1 MQAKKRI
8 SIKTIILVPVLILG
22 IIAIFSNAEAIAN
35 IRRVDANAKEIT
47 DTYMVRISKLEQ
59 IQRETQVVH
68 RLALSHIIATDMES
82 MVGYV
87 DSVRSEQEALDGYL
101 SEYQQYMD
109 EEDQGAYNELVK
121 DYDGIKYEIGN
132 LLAFSAIGRK
142 EDAYAL
148 ANGKISD
155 YSNNIQTQ
163 IDSMVERANEES
175 EAATSQ
181 LNKTY
186 RSALLRNSIT
196 IVISI
201 LALAASFFCVFK
213 LIIRKLSITKNEMN
227 DIITDIENNQGDL
240 TKRVSILSDDEIAD
254 LGKGINTFIGALQG
268 IMKLIIEHTNEIKNI
283 VDEVQESVK
292 VSNDSVSDLSAVSEE
307 LAATMQEVGNSASII
322 NDNTSAV
329 RADVDSIAEKSSDMN
344 EYAKKMRT
352 DADQLEREAHYTM
365 EEIGEKVEEIL
376 AVLNQAITDSKSVDQ
391 VNSLT
396 DEILSIS
403 SQTNLL
409 ALNASIEAAR
419 AGEAG
424 KGFAVVADEIRQLAD
439 SSRETANRI
448 QDVNGVVT
456 AAVHNLSDNA
466 NNLVEYLRESILP
479 EFENFVKSGGQYRD
493 NAAYIE
499 SIMDEFAGRTDALK
513 KAVDEIG
520 NSISTI
526 TDSIEEGAK
535 GVNGAAESTQYL
547 VVDMEKISSRMNENE
562 RIAGELQ
569 KETDIF
575 KKF

>member
-1 MQAKKRI
+1 M
-8 SIKTIILVPVLILG
+8 
-22 IIAIFSNAEAIAN
+22 
-35 IRRVDANAKEIT
+35 
-47 DTYMVRISKLEQ
+47 
-59 IQRETQVVH
+59 
-68 RLALSHIIATDMES
+68 
-82 MVGYV
+82 
-87 DSVRSEQEALDGYL
+87 
-101 SEYQQYMD
+101 
-109 EEDQGAYNELVK
+109 
-121 DYDGIKYEIGN
+121 
-132 LLAFSAIGRK
+132 
-142 EDAYAL
+142 
-148 ANGKISD
+148 
-155 YSNNIQTQ
+155 
-163 IDSMVERANEES
+163 
-175 EAATSQ
+175 
-181 LNKTY
+181 
-186 RSALLRNSIT
+186 
-196 IVISI
+196 
-201 LALAASFFCVFK
+201 
-213 LIIRKLSITKNEMN
+213 IIRKLSITKNEMN

-352 DADQLEREAHYTM
+352 DADQLEREAHHTM

>member
-101 SEYQQYMD
+101 SEYQKYMD

-352 DADQLEREAHYTM
+352 DADQLEREAHHTM

>member
-352 DADQLEREAHYTM
+352 DADQLEREAHHTM